1 MKLKY
6 KIWFEKDG
14 EPVLTDLKYRILK
27 GIRETGSIK
36 ETSKRLGIS
45 YKKTLEHLKAMES
58 RLGYRVVIRK
68 RGKGAELTEKGE
80 KLLKKYEEAK
90 RVFENVTKLFNQ

>member
-14 EPVLTDLKYRILK
+14 EPVLTELKYRILK
-27 GIRETGSIK
+27 GVKETGSIK
-36 ETSKRLGIS
+36 ETSKRLEIS

-58 RLGYRVVIRK
+58 RLGYKVVIRE

-80 KLLKKYEEAK
+80 KLLRKYEEAK
-90 RVFENVTKLFNQ
+90 RVFENVTKLFNK